1 MTDKIEK
8 TVDTLAALCNK
19 HFNKTGDTDE
29 AMIAVVLREEPNN
42 EGSHTLQMS
51 AVGNTNA
58 IVNAS
63 VEMMASII
71 GAAIEGESTEV
82 SAVISAKIMAN
93 LTQKIAERMKDNRQA
108 QGRAPASE
116 TIH

>member
-1 MTDKIEK
+1 MTDKIEQ

-19 HFNKTGDTDE
+19 HFDKTGDIDE

-58 IVNAS
+58 MINAS
-63 VEMMASII
+63 VEMMAHII
-71 GAAIEGESTEV
+71 GAATEGKSAEV
-82 SAVISAKIMAN
+82 SAVMSAKIMIN
-93 LTQKIAERMKDNRQA
+93 LTQKLAERMRDNRQA
-108 QGRAPASE
+108 QGQAPASE